1 MVKSHPLEGQRPKRI
16 LIIHNPTAGRCCRG
30 RFLKVKG
37 ELERLGCELTVKATT
52 RRGDAE
58 AFARE
63 ASRDLLDAVVAAGGD
78 GTVSEVV
85 NGLLGRNLPLGI
97 IPLGTANVLAAEILL
112 PFRPRAIAAVIAEG
126 DRLHCHLGLANGRL
140 FTMMAGVGLDA
151 HVVKNISPRLKKWIG
166 KGAYAW
172 ATLREL
178 FCHTANRYQVT
189 LAGRTFSA
197 ASVVIGKGHFYG
209 GRYICTPDARLDRA
223 SFQVCLF
230 KGGAPWT
237 TMLNILGILRG
248 KISGM
253 ANVTLVETDR
263 LLIEGPPG
271 DPVQGDGDL
280 IACLPLEIRI
290 SEKTIDLLVPA

>member
-1 MVKSHPLEGQRPKRI
+1 MVKAYTPEGQRQKRI
-16 LIIHNPTAGRCCRG
+16 LIIHNPTAGRFCRS
-30 RFLKVKG
+30 RFLKVTA
-37 ELERLGCELTVKATT
+37 ELERLGCDVTVKTTT

-58 AFARE
+58 AFAMA
-63 ASRDLLDAVVAAGGD
+63 ASPDRFDAVAAAGGD
-78 GTVSEVV
+78 GTVGEVV
-85 NGLLGRNLPLGI
+85 NGLLDRELPLGI
-97 IPLGTANVLAAEILL
+97 IPLGTANVLAAEIVL
-112 PFRPRAIAAVIAEG
+112 PLRPKAIAAVIAEG
-126 DRLHCHLGLANGRL
+126 ARLRCHLGLANGRL

-151 HVVKNISPRLKKWIG
+151 HVVKTLSPGLKKWIG

-178 FCHTANRYQVT
+178 FCHTSNRYQVT
-189 LAGRTFSA
+189 LDGRTFSA

-248 KISGM
+248 KVSGM
-253 ANVTLVETDR
+253 ANVTLVETDH
-263 LLIEGPPG
+263 LSIEGPPG
-271 DPVQGDGDL
+271 EPVQGDGDL
-280 IACLPLEIRI
+280 IACLPLEARI
-290 SEKTIDLLVPA
+290 AEKTIDLLVPA